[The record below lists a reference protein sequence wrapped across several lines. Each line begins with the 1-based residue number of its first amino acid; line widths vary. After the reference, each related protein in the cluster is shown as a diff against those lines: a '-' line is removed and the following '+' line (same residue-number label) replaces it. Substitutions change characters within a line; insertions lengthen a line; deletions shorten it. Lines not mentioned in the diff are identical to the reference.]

1 MKIMDIKPNYRVLIV
16 DDHELNRDKIKYI
29 LEDIRQFKLE
39 VITAETGPEALE
51 LLKNE
56 QFYMIF
62 LDLNLGKVSG
72 EDVLKQIRRFN
83 KHIKVVILTAAD
95 KEDLSSY
102 VKKESIGYIHKSV
115 KKQPFQEI
123 VIQLINKP
131 E

>member
-1 MKIMDIKPNYRVLIV
+1 MDIKPNYRVLIV